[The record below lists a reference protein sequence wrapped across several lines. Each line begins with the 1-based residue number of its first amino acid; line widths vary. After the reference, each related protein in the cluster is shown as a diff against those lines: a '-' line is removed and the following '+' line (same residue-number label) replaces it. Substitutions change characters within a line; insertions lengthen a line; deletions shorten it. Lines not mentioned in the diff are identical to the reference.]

1 MKLVPPLD
9 PHRVVSG
16 KEPPEPDSR
25 LSAPRLTL
33 DPAIS
38 SMATPQAASGRAV
51 IYCIITLFRKQS
63 GRLTHP
69 RRTAEELSA
78 GGSSHTK
85 KISGNSTVFSI
96 TSRHPRQ
103 QKAGAH
109 IFFLNPPLSFLSIRS
124 QVFDFDQRNDGPQ
137 VQEVR

>member
-38 SMATPQAASGRAV
+38 IDGDTSGSQRASRNLLYYYAVPKTKRAADSSTSDRGGTLRRWIFPHKKNLWKFDRLFDHLQTSSTTKGRSAHLLPQPSSFFSLNSIAS
-51 IYCIITLFRKQS
+51 L
-63 GRLTHP
+63 
-69 RRTAEELSA
+69 
-78 GGSSHTK
+78 
-85 KISGNSTVFSI
+85 
-96 TSRHPRQ
+96 
-103 QKAGAH
+103 
-109 IFFLNPPLSFLSIRS
+109 
-124 QVFDFDQRNDGPQ
+124 
-137 VQEVR
+137 